1 MKASLSSVGLL
12 PWQVESCAE
21 SFPGPVSSR
30 ELHVAFQQ
38 FAWSRV
44 QIEAFDPL
52 GPDSVRGAG
61 TGSDFMIT
69 REQTAGFPAPA
80 IEGAVFLQHCIVLL

>member
-1 MKASLSSVGLL
+1 MKPSLSSVGLF
-12 PWQVESCAE
+12 PWQVESSTE

-52 GPDSVRGAG
+52 R
-61 TGSDFMIT
+61 SDYVQGVEI
-69 REQTAGFPAPA
+69 
-80 IEGAVFLQHCIVLL
+80 IS

>member
-1 MKASLSSVGLL
+1 MKPSLSSVDLL
-12 PWQVESCAE
+12 PWQVESSAE

-38 FAWSRV
+38 FAWSRA

-52 GPDSVRGAG
+52 GSN
-61 TGSDFMIT
+61 FMIM
-69 REQTAGFPAPA
+69 REQTAGFSALT
-80 IEGAVFLQHCIVLL
+80 IEGAVFLQHRIVL